1 MRHLIRLVL
10 LLLLVGVAPG
20 TVLSQEVTFDRL
32 VNADNDP
39 NNWITYYRNYQ
50 GWRFSPLKQ
59 INTANVK
66 KLVPKWTFQTGPDQG
81 FQVSPLVVDG
91 AMYVTSAL
99 NNVFALDAETGK
111 MLWRYNYENP
121 EDMPSKIWGKMHRG
135 VTISR
140 GKLFMG
146 TMDAHLIALDAQTGK
161 LLWKAKVGDY
171 SEGQGIT
178 NPPLIVKDKAVIG
191 VSTLEFPTRGFIS
204 AYSVDTGERLWQLYT
219 IPGPGEPG
227 NETWLG
233 DSWKTG
239 GGGVWLPPTYD
250 PELNLIYFG
259 TGNAHPMY
267 YGADRSGDNLYTASI
282 IAMDPDAGKM
292 KWYFQVIPH
301 DVWDYDSMNETVL
314 ADVEIGGRMVKA
326 LFQANKNGY
335 LYALDRTNGR
345 FLYAK
350 PFISR
355 INWAKGIDAQGRP
368 IVGLVPSADGISQC
382 PSLFGAKSFN
392 HMAYNPM
399 TRHFYVP
406 AMDMCNKATSV
417 KAPESKKGIVNLGG
431 DFLFQGEGAYG
442 VLEAIDATT
451 GEVTW
456 QHRTKYPL
464 FSSALATAGGLVFT
478 GDVEGNFMAVDDRT
492 GERLWQ
498 FRTSSGHRGSAI
510 SYAVGGKQYIAVPA
524 GWGGVVGL
532 LAQAFPELKDLNT
545 GSTLFVFG
553 LPD

>member
-1 MRHLIRLVL
+1 MKLLSSLVFL
-10 LLLLVGVAPG
+10 LLLLGLAPG
-20 TVLSQEVTFDRL
+20 PALSQEVTFDRL
-32 VNADNDP
+32 LKADNDP

-50 GWRFSPLKQ
+50 GWRFSPLTQ

-91 AMYVTSAL
+91 VMYITSAL

-135 VTISR
+135 VTMSR

-178 NPPLIVKDKAVIG
+178 NPPLIVKDKAIIG
-191 VSTLEFPTRGFIS
+191 VSTLEFPTRGSIS
-204 AYSVDTGERLWQLYT
+204 AFSVDTGEQLWRFYT

-239 GGGVWLPPTYD
+239 GGGVWLPPSYD
-250 PELNLIYFG
+250 SELNLIYFG

-267 YGADRSGDNLYTASI
+267 YGSDRRGDNLYTASI
-282 IAMDPDAGKM
+282 IAMNPDTGKM
-292 KWYFQVIPH
+292 KWYFQVVPH

-314 ADVEIGGRMVKA
+314 ADVEVGGRMVKA
-326 LFQANKNGY
+326 IFQANKNGY

-345 FLYAK
+345 FLYAT

-355 INWAKGIDAQGRP
+355 INWTKGIDAQGRP
-368 IVGLVPSADGISQC
+368 IVGLVPTADGISQC

-392 HMAYNPM
+392 HMSYNPL

-406 AMDMCNKATSV
+406 AMDMCNKASSV

-442 VLEAIDATT
+442 VLEAVDAQT
-451 GEVTW
+451 GDIKW

-464 FSSALATAGGLVFT
+464 FSSALSTAGGLVFT
-478 GDVEGNFMAVDDRT
+478 GDVEGNFMAVDART
-492 GERLWQ
+492 GERLWH